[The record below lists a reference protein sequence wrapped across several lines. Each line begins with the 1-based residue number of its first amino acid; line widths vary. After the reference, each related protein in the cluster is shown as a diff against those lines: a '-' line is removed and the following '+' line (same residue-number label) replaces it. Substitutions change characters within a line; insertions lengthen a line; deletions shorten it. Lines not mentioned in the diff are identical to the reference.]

1 MPAGWWDWQRGG
13 CLGIKALAGVPGQA
27 GVGVLAVLAGYA
39 GVFGGVVDVIRN
51 GVFLNMPAKRVKA
64 NPLPFPPRVG

>member
-1 MPAGWWDWQRGG
+1 
-13 CLGIKALAGVPGQA
+13 
-27 GVGVLAVLAGYA
+27 VGVLAVLAGYA